1 MYRYVKKNGVRE
13 YTSPW
18 KSKRLSDE
26 IIKLRFA
33 SNNILDLS
41 LDYLGTKT
49 RLKFNISFLK
59 QDKITF
65 NHWKNK
71 KYLPCLW
78 DK

>member
-1 MYRYVKKNGVRE
+1 MYRYVKKIGVRD
-13 YTSPW
+13 YISPW

-65 NHWKNK
+65 NHWKK
-71 KYLPCLW
+71 EKIFTLFMR
-78 DK
+78 